1 MFVAAVTNMIT
12 ICVVGGAIV
21 WGWVAFISEAIARR
35 AGTTRKVPYP
45 DDVLWAL
52 FGGALLSLGLFGGVP
67 AWKQHPQGI
76 LPRRLLRRRRLHSQ
90 LSFTKKSPAE
100 GGMS

>member
-1 MFVAAVTNMIT
+1 MFVEVVTNMIT
-12 ICVVGGAIV
+12 ICIAGGGIV

-35 AGTTRKVPYP
+35 AGTTSKMPYP

-52 FGGALLSLGLFGGVP
+52 SGDTLLSLGLFGGVP
-67 AWKQHPQGI
+67 ARKQHPQGI
-76 LPRRLLRRRRLHSQ
+76 LHRRPLRGRRLHSHF
-90 LSFTKKSPAE
+90 SFAKKSPAE

>member
-1 MFVAAVTNMIT
+1 MFIAAVTNMIT
-12 ICVVGGAIV
+12 ICVVVGAIV
-21 WGWVAFISEAIARR
+21 WGWVAFISETIALR

-45 DDVLWAL
+45 DDVLWTL
-52 FGGALLSLGLFGGVP
+52 FGGALLSE
-67 AWKQHPQGI
+67 HPQGN

-90 LSFTKKSPAE
+90 LSLAKKSPAE

>member
-12 ICVVGGAIV
+12 ICAVGGAIV
-21 WGWVAFISEAIARR
+21 WGWVAFISETIARR

-67 AWKQHPQGI
+67 PGNNI
-76 LPRRLLRRRRLHSQ
+76 LRGFCPG
-90 LSFTKKSPAE
+90 AC
-100 GGMS
+100 